1 MAVRTVMKESEWKGV
16 NVRTTSFPEGES
28 DTETK
33 FFLPYSL
40 LSLISYYF
48 LSYSYTIMSDGETD
62 RSSPV

>member
-1 MAVRTVMKESEWKGV
+1 MAVRTVMKESERKGV
-16 NVRTTSFPEGES
+16 NVRTTSLPEGES

-33 FFLPYSL
+33 FFFPYSL